1 MLELVEVAKKKERIL
16 SKSEVIQG
24 TTWHPGASIK
34 LDDEG
39 NLEKVVLGADQKIM
53 DVHYSASMSDVFKKG
68 TVVEYWGALKP
79 FKKGEVPD
87 KIILQEK
94 HTIYGFSIPADT
106 SLVLAAVFG
115 GFDDDDPDT
124 KHEVMYMQIQLG
136 APTVLKKKK
145 FDAGEYVRIYPGN
158 KVVYQENN
166 EDKEI

>member
-1 MLELVEVAKKKERIL
+1 MAKKKERIL

-24 TTWHPGASIK
+24 TTWQPGASIK

-53 DVHYSASMSDVFKKG
+53 DVKYAASMPDVFKKG
-68 TVVEYWGALKP
+68 TVLEYWGAMKM

-87 KIILQEK
+87 KIIMQEE
-94 HTIYGFSIPADT
+94 HTIWGFALPADT
-106 SLVLAAVFG
+106 SLVLAALSGMFG
-115 GFDDDDPDT
+115 DEDMST
-124 KHEVMYMQIQLG
+124 SSVSYMQIQLG

-158 KVVYQENN
+158 KVVYPENN